1 MIDDALEKIFEEK
14 AHPLGNFTVVRITNQ
29 SVDFINNNYLT
40 GFISMGTKKSCPKVH
55 EQNVL
60 K

>member
-29 SVDFINNNYLT
+29 SVDFINNNYRT
-40 GFISMGTKKSCPKVH
+40 GFISMGT
-55 EQNVL
+55 
-60 K
+60 